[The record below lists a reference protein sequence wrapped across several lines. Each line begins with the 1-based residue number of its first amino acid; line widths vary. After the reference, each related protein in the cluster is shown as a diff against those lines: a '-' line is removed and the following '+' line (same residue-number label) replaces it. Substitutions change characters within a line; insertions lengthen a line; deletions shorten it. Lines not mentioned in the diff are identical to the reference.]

1 MAQLSYR
8 TEFQW
13 YGILL
18 RWEPKPQFLHLYN
31 GFCLGRILSS
41 RTETVPVKHSTRGFV
56 VIVQLL
62 SCVWHFCN
70 PMNCSLPGSSVH
82 GILQARILEQVAIS
96 FTRGSSWPR
105 NWTCIS
111 CIGRWILY
119 HWATSVGWH
128 QVSFKRHQS
137 LLCLFH
143 RLAPGELSMIP
154 SNQGSLVH
162 VTGGWVTNSQLWIEG
177 VGV

>member
-1 MAQLSYR
+1 MWFQISYCKLIFKK
-8 TEFQW
+8 TCHLCFGINQSIGTTIW
-13 YGILL
+13 KAIKILL
-18 RWEPKPQFLHLYN
+18 LLPTTHLFKAW
-31 GFCLGRILSS
+31 FC
-41 RTETVPVKHSTRGFV
+41 
-56 VIVQLL
+56 
-62 SCVWHFCN
+62 SCVWMLKSLLLCQTLCD
-70 PMNCSLPGSSVH
+70 PMDYSPPGSSVH
-82 GILQARILEQVAIS
+82 GILQARILKWVAMPS
-96 FTRGSSWPR
+96 SRGSSWPR
-105 NWTCIS
+105 DWTCIS

-143 RLAPGELSMIP
+143 RLPPGDLSMIP